1 MHTKYKGLEKK
12 TQMNDICW
20 MYVHKLFCFGKVIG
34 VWHGVA
40 ITTSWLNT
48 YEHLEGI
55 RCILM
60 KYWWNQHIGNTYVD
74 TLTFPKKCIVLYL
87 FVEN

>member
-34 VWHGVA
+34 V
-40 ITTSWLNT
+40 
-48 YEHLEGI
+48 
-55 RCILM
+55 
-60 KYWWNQHIGNTYVD
+60 
-74 TLTFPKKCIVLYL
+74 
-87 FVEN
+87 